1 MRQHTQG
8 PWQSSGDG
16 WIESK
21 DGQSVV
27 EYTGCGTH
35 AADWRN
41 PADYA
46 LALAAPELLEC
57 LIAFMAPYE
66 GIEVVPGSHLD
77 KSRKVI
83 AKADSTF

>member
-1 MRQHTQG
+1 MRERTQC
-8 PWQSSGDG
+8 PWQAAGDG
-16 WIESK
+16 WVEST

-27 EYTGCGTH
+27 EYSGCGTH
-35 AADWRN
+35 AADWRS
-41 PADYA
+41 PSDYA

-77 KSRKVI
+77 KARKAI
-83 AKADSTF
+83 TKADATF